1 MPNPDS
7 LTPDSL
13 VFRMAEVSLKPE
25 FIQEADVRMLFNNN
39 LASPLERRMDVKV
52 LMSEF
57 V

>member
-1 MPNPDS
+1 MS
-7 LTPDSL
+7 E
-13 VFRMAEVSLKPE
+13 VFLKPDL
-25 FIQEADVRMLFNNN
+25 IQEADVRMLFINS

>member
-1 MPNPDS
+1 MVNLES

-13 VFRMAEVSLKPE
+13 VFRMTEVSLRPD
-25 FIQEADVRMLFNNN
+25 FIQEADVRMLFINN

>member
-1 MPNPDS
+1 MPNLDS

-13 VFRMAEVSLKPE
+13 VLRVAEVSLKPD
-25 FIQEADVRMLFNNN
+25 FIQEADVRMLFINS

-52 LMSEF
+52 LMSQF